1 MQVRQ
6 ADWDLISSL
15 EKDANNAADAAAKA
29 QVCCRMLTYAH
40 VCSRM
45 LTYAGV
51 CWRMLAYLYKGANN
65 AADAAAKAQVG
76 QDI

>member
-6 ADWDLISSL
+6 TDWDLISSL
-15 EKDANNAADAAAKA
+15 EKGANNAADAAAKA
-29 QVCCRMLTYAH
+29 Q

-51 CWRMLAYLYKGANN
+51 CWRMLAYLEMGANN

-76 QDI
+76 QEI